1 MKKVININLSGRV
14 IPIEDSAYEKLQSY
28 IESLRRHFA
37 NEEGREEII
46 NDIESRIA
54 ELFDEQIK
62 KGASAITDTEV
73 NGVISSMGRPED
85 FESAETATISGPK
98 TEKRTYENQVPPPSF
113 PKRLYRDENHKVIG
127 GVCAGLANHFN
138 LDRVLVR
145 IIFILTFGVAFWI
158 YLVLWIAVSSS
169 ASTVIGSPR
178 KKLYRDPDD
187 KIIGGVC
194 SGLGHYFGI
203 NPWIPRI
210 LFLLPFISFVFRWG
224 RGFYDFDFPHFFSLT
239 FSPGALVIYIIL
251 WIVIPEAF
259 TTTDK
264 LEMKGEK
271 VDVQSIKNSVVEM
284 KSTQQRVEE
293 KSGDT
298 TAEATTVVKKKRNSL
313 GDVILFIVK
322 LFGYFIIGCIAIA
335 LIIGLFAI
343 AVTSIGLFPLK
354 DFVLRD
360 GSQNALAWGALIFF
374 LGVSI
379 VGLLTWIIR
388 RLARV
393 KTKSRMMRLSFLT
406 LWLVGLFC
414 FIGLIVSV
422 GKDFRSQN
430 NPYDEEISITNQK
443 IDKLEITTSYPSL
456 RFNSTRW
463 MRFEPFEGLFEDT
476 AFVRNVRVQ
485 IIKSTND
492 SFRVTMTKFANGST
506 RRNADTLARLI
517 VYNVFQQDSL
527 LIADKG
533 ISINKK
539 DKFRNQQVLLTVY
552 VPVGKKIRVNR
563 NIGWGDDVHFDGPW
577 NRNYWDFYDNEQVEH
592 GWEMNVDYEMKAD
605 GLYTLDGKP
614 ADEWKHADKRNN
626 YRNRPSDDLKN
637 RKKELQEELKQIQQ
651 QEKQDSIDKKPAIRD
666 SAMRDAITYS
676 PASCFAPLFN

>member
-28 IESLRRHFA
+28 IESLRRLFA
-37 NEEGREEII
+37 NEEGRDEII

-73 NGVISSMGRPED
+73 NGVINSMGRPED
-85 FESAETATISGPK
+85 FADVDESSPISEPK
-98 TEKRTYENQVPPPSF
+98 TEKRTYESQAPPPSY

-127 GVCAGLANHFN
+127 GVCSGLANHFN
-138 LDRVLVR
+138 LDRILVR
-145 IIFILTFGVAFWI
+145 IIFLFTLGVSFWI
-158 YLVLWIAVSSS
+158 YLVLWIAVPSS

-203 NPWIPRI
+203 NAWIPRV

-224 RGFYDFDFPHFFSLT
+224 RGFYDFDYPNFFSLT
-239 FSPGALVIYIIL
+239 FSPGALIVYVIL

-271 VDVQSIKNSVVEM
+271 VDVQSIKNSVVET
-284 KSTQQRVEE
+284 KSTQQRVAE
-293 KSGDT
+293 KTGET
-298 TAEATTVVKKKRNSL
+298 TTESTNVVKRKRNSL
-313 GDVILFIVK
+313 GDVIIFIIK
-322 LFGYFIIGCIAIA
+322 LFGYFIIGCIAVG

-343 AVTSIGLFPLK
+343 SIASIGVFPLK

-360 GSQNALAWGALIFF
+360 GWQNAFAWGTLILF

-388 RLARV
+388 RLARI

-406 LWLVGLFC
+406 LWVVGLIC
-414 FIGLIVSV
+414 LIGLIVSV
-422 GKDFRSQN
+422 GRDFRSTN
-430 NPYDEEISITNQK
+430 NPYDEEIPITNQK
-443 IDKLEITTSYPSL
+443 ITKLEVTSSSPSV
-456 RFNSTRW
+456 RYQRTRW

-476 AFVRNVRVQ
+476 AFIRNVRVQ
-485 IIKSTND
+485 IIKSPND

-506 RRNADTLARLI
+506 RRFADTLTRLI
-517 VYNVFQQDSL
+517 TYNVVQQDSL

-533 ISINKK
+533 ISINKR
-539 DKFRNQQVLLTVY
+539 DKFRNQHVLLTVY
-552 VPVGKKIRVNR
+552 VPVGKQIRVNR
-563 NIGWGDDVHFDGPW
+563 NFGWGDWVHFDGPW
-577 NRNYWDFYDNEQVEH
+577 DNGFWDDYENDQVEH
-592 GWEMNVDYEMKAD
+592 GWDLNVDYIMKPD
-605 GLYTLDGKP
+605 GLYTLDGEP
-614 ADEWKHADKRNN
+614 ADKWKHDKNRND
-626 YRNRPSDDLKN
+626 YRYKRTD
-637 RKKELQEELKQIQQ
+637 RKKELQEELKQIQE
-651 QEKQDSIDKKPAIRD
+651 QEKRDSIEQKPKSDKD
-666 SAMRDAITYS
+666 SAVRDAVTYS
-676 PASCFAPLFN
+676 PAASFAPLFN